1 MVGLVSKAN
10 EDRVVLAIGMMLV
23 AYLGFSGI
31 DTSAKWLGAIGLPAL
46 QIAFM
51 RYFVHFVI
59 STGLIAKDGVDIDRF
74 RSEHFGLV
82 VLRAAFLAASTT
94 ANFVAVRYL
103 PLTLTATIMFSSPI
117 IICALSGPIL
127 GERVGPW
134 RWGAILLGFVGVIV
148 AIRPFEADFHWA
160 VFLAL
165 IAALSIAL
173 YTLLTRKLAGSV
185 HHETMQF
192 YSGLVG
198 TLCLAP
204 FAVYFWEMPET
215 WFSTMLL
222 VATGIFGWFGHELL
236 TRAHGYAVASALTPF
251 TYVFII
257 YLTIASILVFDEWP
271 GPWTVA
277 GAAIVAGAGLIIW
290 FRERRL
296 ERKRRKTAPS
306 ATNAGVR

>member
-10 EDRVVLAIGMMLV
+10 EDRVVLAVGMMLL

-31 DTSAKWLGAIGLPAL
+31 DTSAKWLGTVGLPAL
-46 QIAFM
+46 QIGFM

-59 STGLIAKDGVDIDRF
+59 STGLIAKDGIHIDRF
-74 RSEHFGLV
+74 RSERFGLV
-82 VLRAAFLAASTT
+82 LLRSAFLAASTC
-94 ANFVAVRYL
+94 ANFFAVRYL

-127 GERVGPW
+127 GEKVGPW
-134 RWGAILLGFVGVIV
+134 RWGAIALGFVGVIV

-160 VFLAL
+160 VFLSL
-165 IAALSIAL
+165 IGALSVAL
-173 YTLLTRKLAGSV
+173 YTLLTRKLSGRV

-198 TLCLAP
+198 TVCLAP
-204 FAVYFWEMPET
+204 FAFYFWEMPET
-215 WFSTMLL
+215 WLSTMLL
-222 VATGIFGWFGHELL
+222 VAIGIFGWFGHEML
-236 TRAHGYAVASALTPF
+236 TRAHGYADASALTPF

-257 YLTIASILVFDEWP
+257 YLTIASILVFGEWP
-271 GPWTVA
+271 GPWTIL
-277 GAAIVAGAGLIIW
+277 GAAIVAGSGMVIW

-296 ERKRRKTAPS
+296 EKKRRLAAPAS
-306 ATNAGVR
+306 VNAGVS